1 MGILGITNRTEN
13 WKTAEFFAPFF
24 EYDSARTRLAKRLLE
39 PLGKSHEVQ
48 PCTVKIELFWYGM
61 RDYVDLQRK
70 QREPEPTPE
79 TLAESY
85 LPLFS
90 DPNKLDLCRQ
100 INEIDKHDTL
110 TDRNYNVS
118 NRDWKEKLWTNLNN
132 TEIDV
137 IVKTPNHL
145 FIGEAKHET
154 TAFDADKNRF
164 LMHQL
169 IREYVMAS
177 TLIDCLESDKEVVP
191 FVVGNE
197 PDKIK
202 EPHPNL
208 KHIHQIGFL
217 RDVGWLKEENVLSW
231 DCIDEIAKSTPTAN

>member
-1 MGILGITNRTEN
+1 MVRYI
-13 WKTAEFFAPFF
+13 
-24 EYDSARTRLAKRLLE
+24 AKE
-39 PLGKSHEVQ
+39 PS
-48 PCTVKIELFWYGM
+48 WYGM

-70 QREPEPTPE
+70 SRETEPTPE

-85 LPLFS
+85 LPLSS

-100 INEIDKHDTL
+100 INEIDKHDAL
-110 TDRNYNVS
+110 TDRNYTVS

-154 TAFDADKNRF
+154 TEFDADKKRF

-177 TLIDCLESDKEVVP
+177 ILIDCLGSNKEVVP
-191 FVVGNE
+191 FVVGDD

-208 KHIHQIGFL
+208 KHIHQISFL
-217 RDVGWLKEENVLSW
+217 REVGWLKEENVLSW
-231 DCIDEIAKSTPTAN
+231 DCISKIAKSAPADN